1 MRFLLV
7 VKQRRNA
14 EAFVGT
20 MRALVERG
28 HAVALAV
35 QDTDE
40 KRDERL
46 AAALTAAGVQAVRC
60 PSARI
65 DEWSDVAALVRRLR
79 DAVHYLR
86 PAMRQAVKLRARA
99 LDRLRQDLR
108 FGADTPQLAHGLQTI
123 PPAQARRLEDVFA
136 LAEQA
141 LPSDALFDEFLAS
154 QKPDVLLVSPLI
166 HFGSAQADLV
176 TSARRLR
183 IPVWMLLYSW
193 DNLSTKG
200 CLHRAP
206 DRLFVWNE
214 QQRREA
220 AALHDVPPE
229 RVTVVGAPRFDEFFA
244 LRPLMTRAQFHEPL
258 GLDPAKPT
266 LLYVCSSRFV
276 SEAEFPFIERW
287 LQALRRSSS
296 AVLQGCNVLIRP
308 HPDIPL
314 LGPPEGGHYVRRMAR
329 HRWPAAPELSAKTA
343 RPFDDPA
350 ALVLQTDFGVP
361 QGLYESIVHS
371 TAVVG
376 LNTTAELEA
385 AIIGRPV
392 FTVVAD
398 DPVVDGQSSTLHFHY
413 LTKEHG
419 GIVSRAATF
428 DEHLAQLDAALTQ
441 PIDPAPMRGFV
452 ESFLRPHGIDRP
464 VAPLFAAAL
473 EQAAASP
480 VGLETLPTT
489 AVGRGFTPRQAG
501 REGPPYI
508 VLESDRPR
516 PASAGT
522 VERAI
527 MPLGDDGL
535 SLRVYATAAATR
547 LAREGRVPLDPDTVA
562 WLEQEVAPG
571 DVVYDIGAGLGEYV
585 LLAARR
591 RGAIVVAF
599 EPAYSAYGELCDNVL
614 LNGCEATVVP
624 IALALAARDG
634 LAEIKYEY
642 GHPGE
647 PGYAVRD
654 DIEWRVKHRG
664 RNKPYLQPACLA
676 RLDTVVALY
685 RLPAPNHLRMSPAT
699 AVEAVLAGATATLA
713 LPSLRSTFVNGKADI
728 LVRRT

>member
-7 VKQRRNA
+7 VKQKRNA

-28 HAVALAV
+28 HTVALAV

-46 AAALTAAGVQAVRC
+46 AAALNAAGVQAVRC
-60 PSARI
+60 PSARM

-86 PAMRQAVKLRARA
+86 PSMRSAAKLRARA
-99 LDRLRQDLR
+99 LDRLRQDLQ
-108 FGADTPQLAHGLQTI
+108 FEGDTPGVAHGLQTI
-123 PPAQARRLEDVFA
+123 PPSQVLRLEDVFA
-136 LAEQA
+136 LAEQS
-141 LPSDALFDEFLAS
+141 LPSDPLFDEFLAS
-154 QKPDVLLVSPLI
+154 QQPDVLLVSPLI

-176 TSARRLR
+176 TSAQRLR

-200 CLHRAP
+200 CMHRAP
-206 DRLFVWNE
+206 DRIFVWNE

-220 AALHDVPPE
+220 QALHDFPSE

-244 LRPLMTRAQFHEPL
+244 LRPLMTRAEFHEPL
-258 GLDPAKPT
+258 GLDPARPT

-276 SEAEFPFIERW
+276 SAQERPFVERW
-287 LQALRRSSS
+287 LRALRGSGSEALRS
-296 AVLQGCNVLIRP
+296 CNVVVRP
-308 HPDIPL
+308 HPDIPIL
-314 LGPPEGGHYVRRMAR
+314 PDDARLTR
-329 HRWPAAPELSAKTA
+329 HRWPAAPELTAKTA
-343 RPFDDPA
+343 RLFDDPA
-350 ALVLQTDFGVP
+350 AVVLQTDFGVP
-361 QGLYESIVHS
+361 QGLYESITHS

-398 DPVVDGQSSTLHFHY
+398 DPVVDGQSTTLHFHY

-419 GIVSRAATF
+419 GIVSPAATF

-441 PIDPAPMRGFV
+441 PADPAPVRAFV

-473 EQAAASP
+473 EQAASGESQIAERAGQP
-480 VGLETLPTT
+480 V
-489 AVGRGFTPRQAG
+489 V
-501 REGPPYI
+501 
-508 VLESDRPR
+508 ESDRPR
-516 PASAGT
+516 PASAAT
-522 VERAI
+522 VERAT
-527 MPLGDDGL
+527 MPVGDDGL
-535 SLRVYATAAATR
+535 SLRVYATAVATHV
-547 LAREGRVPLDPDTVA
+547 AREGRVPLDPATVT
-562 WLEQEVAPG
+562 WLEQEVAAG
-571 DVVYDIGAGLGEYV
+571 DVVYDIGAGIGEYV
-585 LLAARR
+585 LLAAKR

-599 EPAYSAYGELCDNVL
+599 EPAYNAYGELCENVL

-634 LAEIKYEY
+634 LAEIKYEH
-642 GHPGE
+642 GRPGE

-664 RNKPYLQPACLA
+664 RNKPYLQPACLV
-676 RLDTVVALY
+676 RLDTVVAQY
-685 RLPAPNHLRMSPAT
+685 RLPAPNHLRISPAM
-699 AVEAVLAGATATLA
+699 AAEAVLAGAAATLG
-713 LPSLRSTFVNGKADI
+713 LPSVRSTFLNGKADI